1 MKKYKVEIIETL
13 KRTIEVE
20 ASCPLHALAK
30 VKDDYDDEKIV
41 LTADDFEEVKFEV
54 T

>member
-1 MKKYKVEIIETL
+1 MKKYKVEITETL
-13 KRTIEVE
+13 KRIVEVE
-20 ASCPLHALAK
+20 AINKLHAMAK
-30 VKDDYDDEKIV
+30 AKDDYDNEKIV